1 MNPPPIPST
10 EARTFIVRP
19 HRAQTLL
26 ILACIAFLFAPCGL
40 AALLMARRDLR
51 AMADGSMDRSGEPL
65 TKLSRTLAIVA
76 GIVWAVKWV
85 LLCVIVVLL
94 YLLLDW

>member
-1 MNPPPIPST
+1 
-10 EARTFIVRP
+10 
-19 HRAQTLL
+19 
-26 ILACIAFLFAPCGL
+26 
-40 AALLMARRDLR
+40 MARRDLR